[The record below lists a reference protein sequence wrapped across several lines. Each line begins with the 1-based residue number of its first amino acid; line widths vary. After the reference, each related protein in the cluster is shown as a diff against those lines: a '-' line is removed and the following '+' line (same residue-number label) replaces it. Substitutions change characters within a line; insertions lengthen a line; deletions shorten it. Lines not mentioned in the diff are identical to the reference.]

1 MPQYNFSKN
10 NNNNNTQTLIIIG
23 VSMLVLNFWNIFTG
37 PSEEQLKQMETQKQQ
52 TKISKEV
59 QDLSSLNDDLIKENK
74 QNIQK
79 RAKKEVFLENDSL
92 KIAVDVNNNQIT
104 YAELKKYKDH
114 VQTDKNV
121 VLLDDKHFVETGW
134 IGVDGNK
141 INWSLREKNKNSIVL
156 STYFSG

>member
-23 VSMLVLNFWNIFTG
+23 VSMLVLTFWNIFTG
-37 PSEEQLKQMETQKQQ
+37 PSEEQLKQMEEKNKQTQ
-52 TKISKEV
+52 ISKEAK
-59 QDLSSLNDDLIKENK
+59 DLGSLNEDLIKENK

-79 RAKKEVFLENDSL
+79 KAKKEIFLENDSL
-92 KIAVDVNNNQIT
+92 KIAVDANNNQIT

-114 VQTDKNV
+114 VNADKNV

-141 INWSLREKNKNSIVL
+141 INWSLKEKGMFQAL
-156 STYFSG
+156 QFRHF